1 MVLIKTPPP
10 LLRSALIVW
19 ITPIV
24 VALQT
29 ALFLDLPWWKLDW
42 AFFERSVPIAAGI
55 TFFLW
60 ILLLRGTRGCRHLI
74 VAAGVSWTVASG
86 ALAIYRDSAVLG
98 LVALG
103 LAVFWFFY
111 SDLLASVFSLPY
123 LNPGKRWYQS
133 VPEPIP
139 GLSCDLR
146 FGEDVRKGFAISRL
160 SLEGSF
166 IVGTKAGFTKK
177 KLPNEA
183 ILHFKGHKMACPIS
197 VISRMP
203 ENKGS
208 DSLGIG
214 VQFKN
219 SDLDFTKEL
228 ADFVE
233 LLRGEGHVV

>member
-1 MVLIKTPPP
+1 MVLLKTPPP
-10 LLRSALIVW
+10 LRQSALIVW
-19 ITPIV
+19 IAPLV

-29 ALFLDLPWWKLDW
+29 ALYLDLPWWKLDW
-42 AFFERSVPIAAGI
+42 SFFERTVPVATGI
-55 TFFLW
+55 TFVLW
-60 ILLLRGTRGCRHLI
+60 ILLLRGTRGCRHII
-74 VAAGVSWTVASG
+74 VSLGAVWTAASA

-103 LAVFWFFY
+103 LAVFWYFY
-111 SDLLASVFSLPY
+111 ADLLASVFQLPY
-123 LNPGKRWYQS
+123 LNPGKRWFQAL
-133 VPEPIP
+133 PEPIP
-139 GLSCDLR
+139 GLVCDLK
-146 FGEDVRKGFAISRL
+146 FGEDVRKGYVVSRL

-166 IVGTKAGFTKK
+166 IVAPKGGFTKK
-177 KLPNEA
+177 NLPNEA
-183 ILHFKGHKMACPIS
+183 VLQFKGHRVICPIA

-208 DSLGIG
+208 DSPGIG

-219 SDLDFTKEL
+219 SDQDFTKEL